1 MSSPKAGGL
10 ARPAPSTAT
19 RRSSGI
25 TTSAGYPGSKA
36 RTFSGRVFPCYA
48 ARVLFRLASPAD
60 NVRGPQYLTA
70 ALTALHRSF
79 RGRAP
84 WELLVGR
91 DAGQTGLYTRT
102 SPAFAPLVHGQLQA
116 AYPDLRIEPMSDDA
130 FAPREQEVCTW
141 ARLRLIPDAAA
152 LVTLDQLHDRQE
164 HQFIDPLAAVLTAL
178 ASKKGER
185 LRLFV
190 SALAKPPGRFWKRRI
205 RRQTGDAEKLRGAV
219 WTVDVR
225 VAVLS
230 PPAQRDA
237 AIGKIH
243 ELAGVFAHFVAP
255 GGGSVK
261 LTRIRTGKLPER
273 LAWRRRWL
281 LSPTELALLW
291 HAPTHGV
298 RTPQLRTNDSREF
311 EPPPTERLPTLGR
324 HPGLAVLGRTAFRDR
339 RDVFGI
345 LPDDRFRHVYL
356 IGQTGTGKSTLMLN
370 LAAADIAAG
379 RSVVLLDPHGDL
391 SDHLL
396 SIVPPRRTNDV
407 IVFDPSE
414 SHPVGYNPLASG
426 NGRQRAL
433 VASAVVTS
441 FRRLFG
447 DSWGPRLEHI
457 LRNCILTLLE
467 NKGTTLLSLQRLLT
481 DEGYRKDLVGR
492 LQDDVVRAFWLQEFD
507 TWKPQF
513 RAEAIAPVQ
522 NKVGALVTHP
532 LLRNVLGDATA
543 RLDLRDVL
551 DTGKALVCNLSKGR
565 LGDDAA
571 NLLGSL
577 LIAGVQLAAMGR
589 ADQPEADRV
598 PAYLFVD
605 EFQNFLASETV
616 PTLLSEMRKY
626 RLAITIAHQH
636 RGELDDATADAVF
649 GNAGTLVAFRLG
661 QDADVFAEQL
671 GGQLLPADLRAL
683 PKYHAYTRLLI
694 DGFPSRPFSM
704 QTLPPPP
711 ASATR
716 RGIVRRTSLQRY
728 GTPLR
733 RLQSFPGMPHE

>member
-1 MSSPKAGGL
+1 M
-10 ARPAPSTAT
+10 
-19 RRSSGI
+19 
-25 TTSAGYPGSKA
+25 SAGYPGSKA

-48 ARVLFRLASPAD
+48 RFVLSRLATPAD

-79 RGRAP
+79 RGRSP
-84 WELLVGR
+84 WELLIGR

-102 SPAFAPLVHGQLQA
+102 SRAFTPLVHGQLQA
-116 AYPDLRIEPMSDDA
+116 AYPDLRIDGVSDDV
-130 FAPREQEVCTW
+130 FAPQEHDVCMW
-141 ARLRLIPDAAA
+141 ARLRLMPDAAV
-152 LVTLDQLHDRQE
+152 LVTFDQLVDRQE
-164 HQFIDPLAAVLTAL
+164 HQFVDPLAAVLTAL
-178 ASKKGER
+178 TSKKGER
-185 LRLFV
+185 LRPFV
-190 SALAKPPGRFWKRRI
+190 SVLVKPPRRYWKRRI
-205 RRQTGDAEKLRGAV
+205 RRQVGDAEKLRGAV

-225 VAVLS
+225 VAVLG
-230 PPAQRDA
+230 PPTQREA
-237 AIGKIH
+237 VVGKLH
-243 ELAGVFAHFVAP
+243 ELAGVFAHFLSP

-261 LTRIRTGKLPER
+261 LSGIRTGELPER

-281 LSPTELALLW
+281 LSPAELALLW
-291 HAPTHGV
+291 HPPTQSV

-311 EPPPTERLPTLGR
+311 EPPPADRLPTLGK
-324 HPGLAVLGRTAFRDR
+324 HSDLAVLGRTAFRDR

-379 RSVVLLDPHGDL
+379 RSVILLDPHGDL
-391 SDHLL
+391 CDHLL

-414 SHPVGYNPLASG
+414 PNPVGYNPLACG
-426 NGRQRAL
+426 DRRQRAL

-467 NKGTTLLSLQRLLT
+467 NTGTTLLSLHRLLT

-492 LQDDVVRAFWLQEFD
+492 LQDEVVRGFWLQEFD
-507 TWKPQF
+507 SWKPQF

-532 LLRNVLGDATA
+532 LLRNVLGDASA

-577 LIAGVQLAAMGR
+577 LVAGAQLAAMSR
-589 ADQPEADRV
+589 ADQPEAERV

-605 EFQNFLASETV
+605 EFQNFLTSETI

-636 RGELDDATADAVF
+636 RGQLDEATAAAVF

-661 QDADVFAEQL
+661 QDADVFSEQL
-671 GGQLLPADLRAL
+671 GGDLLPDDLRSL

-704 QTLPPPP
+704 RTLPPPQG
-711 ASATR
+711 SAAR
-716 RGIVRRTSLQRY
+716 KDIVRRTSGQRY
-728 GTPLR
+728 G
-733 RLQSFPGMPHE
+733 